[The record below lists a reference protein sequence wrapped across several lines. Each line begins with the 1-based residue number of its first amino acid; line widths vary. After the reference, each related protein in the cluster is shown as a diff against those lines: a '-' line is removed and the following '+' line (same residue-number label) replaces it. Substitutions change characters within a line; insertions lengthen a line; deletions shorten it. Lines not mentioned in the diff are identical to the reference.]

1 MASLL
6 QNRKQRPARR
16 FSGIIAIFAVFLMS
30 PWSGQTAGG
39 AEQAVFEHPF
49 RNPGKFTDH
58 ERCFNCGMNRNAFAR
73 TRCEFTTSKGTLYTC
88 SIYCVVVMGM
98 KLKETPRNVRVA
110 DYLHPDKMLE
120 AEQTFFVVGSTAR
133 GTMSAVSKIA
143 FEERPAAV
151 AFSAR
156 YGGRVA
162 GFKDALDAARSEV
175 SDNK

>member
-1 MASLL
+1 M
-6 QNRKQRPARR
+6 QYEKQHPARR
-16 FSGIIAIFAVFLMS
+16 FSGIIAAFAVLLMS
-30 PWSGQTAGG
+30 LWYGQVVNGV
-39 AEQAVFEHPF
+39 ERAVFEHPF

-58 ERCFNCGMNRNAFAR
+58 ERCFNCGMNRNSWAR
-73 TRCEFTTSKGTLYTC
+73 TRCEFTTTKGTLYTC

-120 AEQTFFVVGSTAR
+120 AEQAFFVVGSTAR

-143 FEERPAAV
+143 FEEKQAAI
-151 AFSAR
+151 AFAER
-156 YGGRVA
+156 YGGRVV

-175 SDNK
+175 SDKK

>member
-6 QNRKQRPARR
+6 LYKHHPVRR
-16 FSGIIAIFAVFLMS
+16 FSGIVAAFAVLLMG
-30 PWSGQTAGG
+30 PWPGQTAGG
-39 AEQAVFEHPF
+39 AERAVFEHPF

-58 ERCFNCGMNRNAFAR
+58 ERCYNCGMNRNAWAR

-88 SIYCVVVMGM
+88 SVYCVVVLGM

-120 AEQTFFVVGSTAR
+120 AEQAYFVVGSTAR

-143 FEERPAAV
+143 FEEKQAAA

-162 GFKDALDAARSEV
+162 GFKDVLDAARSEV
-175 SDNK
+175 SGKK

>member
-6 QNRKQRPARR
+6 RYEQYAARR
-16 FSGIIAIFAVFLMS
+16 FSGIIAAFAVLLMS
-30 PWSGQTAGG
+30 PWPGQTAGG
-39 AEQAVFEHPF
+39 AERAVIEHPF

-120 AEQTFFVVGSTAR
+120 AEQAYFVVGSTAR

-143 FEERPAAV
+143 FEVKEEAV
-151 AFSAR
+151 ASSER

-162 GFKDALDAARSEV
+162 GFQQVLHEAPWE
-175 SDNK
+175 